1 MKEKIKNFKFIDKKQ
16 ALTFV
21 LVGVLVGLVAAVI
34 INILPQSTMAND
46 LFTTAEETIGG
57 IQTKVV
63 KVILALIPLAII
75 ILLACIMLTHN
86 EKKISGYIQ
95 IIIIIIV
102 AAVCVFL
109 VANNVVID
117 FLKEWFNSNNAIS

>member
-1 MKEKIKNFKFIDKKQ
+1 MKEKFKNFKFIDKKK

-95 IIIIIIV
+95 IIIIILV